1 VQPMEGVEKMTATAA
16 QKEQRAAW
24 LASAAK

>member
-1 VQPMEGVEKMTATAA
+1 VQPMESVDKMTATPA